1 LKVLHDGMKVVDI
14 VNRENQSL
22 ESCDQEPIHIP
33 GAIQPHGFLITV
45 DATAQH
51 IIRYCSANCVEIL
64 NRKAIQI
71 LGRPVCDILSADDC
85 ARLEHYL
92 SHELFDTSFACIV
105 ADAEYNVTAHRVN
118 DVYTLEF
125 EQFPEGSLTVT
136 DQFNQTKRFVRNI
149 QQAESLQEVCQ
160 SIADETRSITGYDR
174 VMIYR
179 FDKDYNG
186 EVFAESKRDDIQSF
200 LGHHYPHTDI
210 PAQARELYLKNL
222 LRIIVD
228 VNYIPVPVLTL
239 DDGSTETRQLD
250 MSHAI
255 LRSISPMHIE
265 YLKNM
270 GVGAT
275 LTISLIENK
284 KLWGLIACH
293 HYAPKQVP
301 FYTRLAA
308 QLQGHF
314 LTSQISV
321 RESAAENELAGILDA
336 RLNQV
341 LKSIAHAD
349 NFLMQPE
356 ILHTIADI
364 PNATGVAVIR
374 DGIIALSR
382 STPSAE
388 QVRELL
394 PWLISQSADGTY
406 TTDTLS
412 QHFTPA
418 LAYGRIGSG
427 ILYHN
432 LGNADKDGIIWF
444 RCEMDATINWAGN
457 PTKEDSEDPCARLT
471 PRKSFELW
479 QEKVKNRSIDWKAPE
494 LNSAAKLAHL
504 LQGQFYSMYLEEE
517 EARYIQLTGRLKKA
531 NEELANI
538 NWIGTHDLKEPLRKI
553 QIFASRILRSA
564 DQASPM
570 VLDFVGRMQKSATR
584 MQQLITDLLEY
595 SKLNISNPNE
605 AFKPVD
611 LNEIVQNAAHQFET
625 DMEETKASIKVLNLP
640 TIKGIPF
647 QLTQLFIN
655 LIDNSLKFAK
665 KDNIPE
671 IEIKA
676 TDVNIENIYYS
687 KITVSDNGIGFSNLH
702 NEKIFD
708 VFQRLHSDAFQGTG
722 IGLAICKK
730 IMENHLGKIIAI
742 GSANGATF
750 ELYFPLHEKHL

>member
-1 LKVLHDGMKVVDI
+1 MRVVDI
-14 VNRENQSL
+14 VNKENQSL

-45 DATAQH
+45 DSSAQH
-51 IIRYCSANCVEIL
+51 IIQYCSANCADIL
-64 NRKAIQI
+64 NRKATHI
-71 LGRPVCDILSADDC
+71 LGRPICDILAADDC
-85 ARLEHYL
+85 ARLGHYL
-92 SHELFDTSFACIV
+92 ANELFDTSFACTV
-105 ADAEYNVTAHRVN
+105 MDAGFNITAHKVN
-118 DVYTLEF
+118 DLYTLEF
-125 EQFPEGSLTVT
+125 EQTPDGSLTVT

-228 VNYIPVPVLTL
+228 VHYIPVPILTIA
-239 DDGSTETRQLD
+239 DSTANIRQLD

-255 LRSISPMHIE
+255 LRSVSPMHIE

-293 HYAPKQVP
+293 HYTPKQVP

-321 RESAAENELAGILDA
+321 RESAAENELAGILDG
-336 RLNQV
+336 RLDYI
-341 LKSIAHAD
+341 LKSIAQAD
-349 NFLMQPE
+349 NFLTEPR
-356 ILHTIADI
+356 ILHKITDI

-374 DGIIALSR
+374 NGIIAPAR
-382 STPSAE
+382 STPSLE
-388 QVRELL
+388 QIKELL
-394 PWLISQSADGTY
+394 PWLISQSVDGSY
-406 TTDTLS
+406 TTDSLS
-412 QHFTPA
+412 QHFPPA
-418 LAYGRIGSG
+418 AAYGRIASG

-444 RCEMDATINWAGN
+444 RSEMDETINWAGN
-457 PTKEDSEDPCARLT
+457 PTKGDSEDPGARLT

-479 QEKVKNRSIDWKAPE
+479 QEKVKNKSIEWKTPE
-494 LNSAAKLAHL
+494 LNAAAKLAHL
-504 LQGQFYSMYLEEE
+504 MQGQFYSMYLEEE
-517 EARYIQLTGRLKKA
+517 ERRYIQLTNSLKKA
-531 NEELANI
+531 NEELANL

-553 QIFASRILRSA
+553 QIFASRILRA
-564 DQASPM
+564 DDQASPM
-570 VLDFVGRMQKSATR
+570 IRDFVGRMQKSATR
-584 MQQLITDLLEY
+584 MQELIADLLEY
-595 SKLNISNPNE
+595 SKLNSSNPSDVLKE
-605 AFKPVD
+605 VD
-611 LNEIVQNAAHQFET
+611 LNEIVHNVAQQFEM
-625 DMEETKASIKVLNLP
+625 DSEEIKASIKVSKLP
-640 TIKGIPF
+640 TIKGISF
-647 QLTQLFIN
+647 QLTQLFVN

-665 KDNIPE
+665 KDHAAE
-671 IEIKA
+671 IEIKSD
-676 TDVNIENIYYS
+676 TVRIEDIPYS
-687 KITVSDNGIGFSNLH
+687 KVTVSDNGIGFNNAH
-702 NEKIFD
+702 RGKIFD

-730 IMENHLGKIIAI
+730 VMENHHGKIAAI
-742 GSANGATF
+742 GSTSGATF
-750 ELYFPLHEKHL
+750 ELYFPLTEKES

>member
-1 LKVLHDGMKVVDI
+1 MRVVDI
-14 VNRENQSL
+14 VNKENQSI

-45 DATAQH
+45 DSSPQH
-51 IIRYCSANCVEIL
+51 RVRYCSANCMDIL
-64 NRKAIQI
+64 NRKAISI
-71 LGRPVCDILSADDC
+71 LGKPVCDMLSADDC
-85 ARLEHYL
+85 TRLEYYL
-92 SHELFDTSFACIV
+92 TNELFDTSFACTITG
-105 ADAEYNVTAHRVN
+105 AEFNVTAHKVY
-118 DVYTLEF
+118 DLYTLEF
-125 EQFPEGSLTVT
+125 EQYPDGSLTVT

-210 PAQARELYLKNL
+210 PVQARELYLKNL

-228 VNYIPVPVLTL
+228 VHYMPVPVLTL
-239 DDGSTETRQLD
+239 DNGAGTQQLD

-255 LRSISPMHIE
+255 LRSVSPLHIE

-321 RESAAENELAGILDA
+321 RESAAENELAGILDVHLD
-336 RLNQV
+336 RL
-341 LKSIAHAD
+341 LKSIAKSD
-349 NFLMQPE
+349 NFLAQPD
-356 ILHTIADI
+356 ILHRIADI
-364 PNATGVAVIR
+364 PNANGVAVIR
-374 DGIIALSR
+374 NGIIALSR
-382 STPSAE
+382 STPTQE
-388 QVRELL
+388 QIKELL
-394 PWLISQSADGTY
+394 PWLISQSADGSY
-406 TTDTLS
+406 STDALS
-412 QHFTPA
+412 QHFHPA
-418 LAYGRIGSG
+418 LAYGRIASG

-432 LGNADKDGIIWF
+432 LGNTDKDGIIWF
-444 RCEMDATINWAGN
+444 RSEMDATINWAGN
-457 PTKEDSEDPCARLT
+457 PTKGDSEDPGARLT

-479 QEKVKNRSIDWKAPE
+479 QEKVKNLSIDWKTPE
-494 LNSAAKLAHL
+494 RNAAAKLAHL
-504 LQGQFYSMYLEEE
+504 LQGQFYSMYLKEEE
-517 EARYIQLTGRLKKA
+517 RRYIQLTNSLKKA

-553 QIFASRILRSA
+553 QIFASRILRSGNE
-564 DQASPM
+564 ASPTI
-570 VLDFVGRMQKSATR
+570 LDFVGRMQKSATR

-595 SKLNISNPNE
+595 SKLNISSPNE
-605 AFKPVD
+605 AFKQVN
-611 LNEIVQNAAHQFET
+611 LNDVVQDVARQFET

-640 TIKGIPF
+640 TVKGIPF
-647 QLTQLFIN
+647 QLAQLFVN
-655 LIDNSLKFAK
+655 LIDNSFKFAK

-676 TDVNIENIYYS
+676 ADVTIENIHYN
-687 KITVSDNGIGFSNLH
+687 KVTVSDNGIGFSNAH

-708 VFQRLHSDAFQGTG
+708 VFQRLHSDDFQGTG

-730 IMENHLGKIIAI
+730 VMENHLGKIVAI
-742 GSANGATF
+742 GSTNGATF
-750 ELYFPLHEKHL
+750 ELYFPVIKKES

>member
-1 LKVLHDGMKVVDI
+1 MRVVDI
-14 VNRENQSL
+14 VNKENQSI

-45 DATAQH
+45 DSSPQH
-51 IIRYCSANCVEIL
+51 RVRYCSANCMDIL
-64 NRKAIQI
+64 NRKAISI
-71 LGRPVCDILSADDC
+71 LGKPVCDMLSADDC
-85 ARLEHYL
+85 TRLEYYL
-92 SHELFDTSFACIV
+92 TNELFDTSFACTITG
-105 ADAEYNVTAHRVN
+105 AEFNVTAHKV
-118 DVYTLEF
+118 DDLYTLEF
-125 EQFPEGSLTVT
+125 EQYPDGSLTVT

-210 PAQARELYLKNL
+210 PVQARELYLKNL

-228 VNYIPVPVLTL
+228 VHYMPVPVLTL
-239 DDGSTETRQLD
+239 DNGAGTQQLD

-255 LRSISPMHIE
+255 LRSVSPLHIE

-321 RESAAENELAGILDA
+321 RESAAENELAGILDV
-336 RLNQV
+336 RLDRL
-341 LKSIAHAD
+341 LKSIAKSD
-349 NFLMQPE
+349 NFLAQPD
-356 ILHTIADI
+356 ILHRIADI
-364 PNATGVAVIR
+364 PNANGVAVIR
-374 DGIIALSR
+374 NGIIALSR
-382 STPSAE
+382 STPTLE
-388 QVRELL
+388 QIKELL
-394 PWLISQSADGTY
+394 PWLISQSADGSY
-406 TTDTLS
+406 STDALS
-412 QHFTPA
+412 QHFHPA
-418 LAYGRIGSG
+418 LAYGRIASG

-432 LGNADKDGIIWF
+432 LGNTDKDGIIWF
-444 RCEMDATINWAGN
+444 RSEMDATINWAGN
-457 PTKEDSEDPCARLT
+457 PTKGDSEDPGARLT

-479 QEKVKNRSIDWKAPE
+479 QEKVKNLSIDWKTPE
-494 LNSAAKLAHL
+494 RNAAAKLAHL
-504 LQGQFYSMYLEEE
+504 LQGQFYSMYLKEEE
-517 EARYIQLTGRLKKA
+517 RRYIQLTSSLKKA

-553 QIFASRILRSA
+553 QIFASRILRSGNE
-564 DQASPM
+564 ASPTI
-570 VLDFVGRMQKSATR
+570 LDFVGRMQKSATR

-595 SKLNISNPNE
+595 SKLNISSPNE
-605 AFKPVD
+605 AFKQVN
-611 LNEIVQNAAHQFET
+611 LNDVVQDVARQFET

-640 TIKGIPF
+640 TVKGIPF
-647 QLTQLFIN
+647 QLAQLFVN
-655 LIDNSLKFAK
+655 LIDNSFKFAK

-676 TDVNIENIYYS
+676 TDVTIENIHYN
-687 KITVSDNGIGFSNLH
+687 KVTVSDNGIGFSNAH

-708 VFQRLHSDAFQGTG
+708 VFQRLHSDDFQGTG

-730 IMENHLGKIIAI
+730 VMENHLGKIVAI
-742 GSANGATF
+742 GSTNGATF
-750 ELYFPLHEKHL
+750 ELYFPVIKKES

>member
-1 LKVLHDGMKVVDI
+1 MRVVDI
-14 VNRENQSL
+14 VNKENQSL

-33 GAIQPHGFLITV
+33 GAIQPHGFLVAV
-45 DATAQH
+45 DSSTQH
-51 IIRYCSANCVEIL
+51 IIRYCSANCVDIL
-64 NRKAIQI
+64 NRKATAI

-92 SHELFDTSFACIV
+92 ANELFDTNFACTIT
-105 ADAEYNVTAHRVN
+105 DAEFNVTAHKVN
-118 DVYTLEF
+118 DLYTLEF
-125 EQFPEGSLTVT
+125 EQYPDGSLTVT

-186 EVFAESKRDDIQSF
+186 EVFAESKREDIQSF

-222 LRIIVD
+222 LRIIAD
-228 VNYIPVPVLTL
+228 VHYIPVPILTL
-239 DDGSTETRQLD
+239 ADNAAEVKQLD

-255 LRSISPMHIE
+255 LRSVSPMHIE

-321 RESAAENELAGILDA
+321 RESAAENELAGILDG
-336 RLNQV
+336 RLDRV
-341 LKSIAHAD
+341 LKSIAKSD
-349 NFLMQPE
+349 NFLIQAD
-356 ILHTIADI
+356 ILHQIAAI

-374 DGIIALSR
+374 NSVISSSGT
-382 STPSAE
+382 TPLRE
-388 QVRELL
+388 QIEELL
-394 PWLISQSADGTY
+394 PWLISQSVDGNYATNI
-406 TTDTLS
+406 LS
-412 QHFTPA
+412 QYFPPA
-418 LAYGRIGSG
+418 VAYGRIASG

-444 RCEMDATINWAGN
+444 RSEMDAIINWAGN
-457 PTKEDSEDPCARLT
+457 PTKGDSENVSARLT

-479 QEKVKNRSIDWKAPE
+479 QEKVRNISINWRTPE
-494 LNSAAKLAHL
+494 LNAAAKLAHL

-517 EARYIQLTGRLKKA
+517 EARYIELTDSLKKA

-553 QIFASRILRSA
+553 QIFASRILRSENE
-564 DQASPM
+564 ASPM
-570 VLDFVGRMQKSATR
+570 ILDFVTRMQKSATR
-584 MQQLITDLLEY
+584 MQQLIADLLEY
-595 SKLNISNPNE
+595 SKLNSSSSTN

-611 LNEIVQNAAHQFET
+611 LNELVQNVAREFET
-625 DMEETKASIKVLNLP
+625 DIEETKASINVFSLP

-665 KDNIPE
+665 KDSIPK

-676 TDVNIENIYYS
+676 TNVNIENIYYS
-687 KITVSDNGIGFSNLH
+687 KVTVSDNGIGFNNAH
-702 NEKIFD
+702 REKIFD

-730 IMENHLGKIIAI
+730 VMKNHHGKIAAI
-742 GSANGATF
+742 GNANGATF
-750 ELYFPLHEKHL
+750 ELYFPMTTKEF

>member
-1 LKVLHDGMKVVDI
+1 MRVVDI
-14 VNRENQSL
+14 VNKENQSI

-45 DATAQH
+45 DSSPQH
-51 IIRYCSANCVEIL
+51 RVRYCSANCMDIL
-64 NRKAIQI
+64 NRKAISI
-71 LGRPVCDILSADDC
+71 LGKPVCDMLSADDC
-85 ARLEHYL
+85 TRLEYYL
-92 SHELFDTSFACIV
+92 TNELFDTSFACTITG
-105 ADAEYNVTAHRVN
+105 AEFNVTAHKV
-118 DVYTLEF
+118 DDLYTLEF
-125 EQFPEGSLTVT
+125 EQYPDGSLTVT

-210 PAQARELYLKNL
+210 PVQARELYLKNL

-228 VNYIPVPVLTL
+228 VHYMPVPVLTL
-239 DDGSTETRQLD
+239 DNGAGTQQLD

-255 LRSISPMHIE
+255 LRSVSPLHIE

-321 RESAAENELAGILDA
+321 RESAAENELAGILDV
-336 RLNQV
+336 RLDRL
-341 LKSIAHAD
+341 LKSIAKSD
-349 NFLMQPE
+349 NFLAQPD
-356 ILHTIADI
+356 ILHRIADI
-364 PNATGVAVIR
+364 PNANGVAVIR
-374 DGIIALSR
+374 NGIIALSR
-382 STPSAE
+382 STPTLE
-388 QVRELL
+388 QIKELL
-394 PWLISQSADGTY
+394 PWLISQSADGSY
-406 TTDTLS
+406 STDALS
-412 QHFTPA
+412 QHFHPA
-418 LAYGRIGSG
+418 LAYGRIASG

-432 LGNADKDGIIWF
+432 LGNTDKDGIIWF
-444 RCEMDATINWAGN
+444 RSEMDATINWAGN
-457 PTKEDSEDPCARLT
+457 PTKGDSEDPGARLT

-479 QEKVKNRSIDWKAPE
+479 QEKVKNLSIDWKTPE
-494 LNSAAKLAHL
+494 RNAAAKLAHL
-504 LQGQFYSMYLEEE
+504 LQGQFYSMYLKEEE
-517 EARYIQLTGRLKKA
+517 RRYIQLTNSLKKA

-553 QIFASRILRSA
+553 QIFASRILRSGNE
-564 DQASPM
+564 ASPTI
-570 VLDFVGRMQKSATR
+570 LDFVGRMQKSATR

-595 SKLNISNPNE
+595 SKLNISSPNE
-605 AFKPVD
+605 AFKQVN
-611 LNEIVQNAAHQFET
+611 LNDVVQDVARQFET

-640 TIKGIPF
+640 TVKGIPF
-647 QLTQLFIN
+647 QLAQLFVN
-655 LIDNSLKFAK
+655 LIDNSFKFAK

-676 TDVNIENIYYS
+676 TDVTIENIHYN
-687 KITVSDNGIGFSNLH
+687 KVTVSDNGIGFSNAH

-708 VFQRLHSDAFQGTG
+708 VFQRLHSDDFQGTG

-730 IMENHLGKIIAI
+730 VMENHLGKIVAI
-742 GSANGATF
+742 GSTNGATF
-750 ELYFPLHEKHL
+750 ELYFPVIKKES

>member
-1 LKVLHDGMKVVDI
+1 MRVVDI
-14 VNRENQSL
+14 VNKENQSL

-45 DATAQH
+45 DSSTQH
-51 IIRYCSANCVEIL
+51 IIRYCSANCVDVL
-64 NRKAIQI
+64 NRKATAI

-92 SHELFDTSFACIV
+92 ANELFDTNFACTITG
-105 ADAEYNVTAHRVN
+105 AEFNVTAHKVN
-118 DVYTLEF
+118 DLYTLEF
-125 EQFPEGSLTVT
+125 EQYPDGSLTVT

-228 VNYIPVPVLTL
+228 VHYTPVPILTL
-239 DDGSTETRQLD
+239 ADSAPEVKQLD

-255 LRSISPMHIE
+255 LRSVSPMHIE

-293 HYAPKQVP
+293 HYTPKQVP

-321 RESAAENELAGILDA
+321 RESAAENELAGVLDG
-336 RLNQV
+336 RLDYI
-341 LKSIAHAD
+341 LKSIAKAD
-349 NFLMQPE
+349 NFLTEPN
-356 ILHTIADI
+356 ILHKITDI

-374 DGIIALSR
+374 DGIIAPAR
-382 STPSAE
+382 STPSLE
-388 QVRELL
+388 QIKELL
-394 PWLISQSADGTY
+394 PWLISQSVDGSY
-406 TTDTLS
+406 TTDSLS
-412 QHFTPA
+412 QYFPPA
-418 LAYGRIGSG
+418 AAYGRIASG

-444 RCEMDATINWAGN
+444 RSEMDETINWAGN
-457 PTKEDSEDPCARLT
+457 PTKGDSEDPSARLT

-479 QEKVKNRSIDWKAPE
+479 QEKVKNKSIEWKTPE
-494 LNSAAKLAHL
+494 LNAAAKLAHL

-517 EARYIQLTGRLKKA
+517 ERRYIQLTNSLKKA
-531 NEELANI
+531 NEELANL

-553 QIFASRILRSA
+553 QIFASRILRA
-564 DQASPM
+564 EDQASPM
-570 VLDFVGRMQKSATR
+570 ILDFVARMQKSATR
-584 MQQLITDLLEY
+584 MQQLIADLLEY
-595 SKLNISNPNE
+595 SKLNASNPRD
-605 AFKPVD
+605 AFKEVN
-611 LNEIVQNAAHQFET
+611 LNEIVQNVARQFET
-625 DMEETKASIKVLNLP
+625 EGEETKATIKVSNLP
-640 TIKGIPF
+640 TIKGIAF
-647 QLTQLFIN
+647 QLTQLFVN
-655 LIDNSLKFAK
+655 LIDNSLKFTK
-665 KDNIPE
+665 KDHTPE
-671 IEIKA
+671 IVIKA
-676 TDVNIENIYYS
+676 DSVNIEDIPYS
-687 KITVSDNGIGFSNLH
+687 KITVSDNGIGFNNAH
-702 NEKIFD
+702 REKIFD

-730 IMENHLGKIIAI
+730 VMENHHGKIAAI
-742 GSANGATF
+742 GSTNGAIF
-750 ELYFPLHEKHL
+750 ELYFPMPTKES